1 MFGIFFGLYLIVMR
15 LLLVEDDE
23 ILSDGISKAL
33 RQAGYTVDQ
42 IMSGGDA
49 DMALTSNIFDLLI
62 LDLGLPKLDGLEVL
76 RRLRARKQSLP
87 VLILT
92 ARDRLEDRV
101 MGLDFGADDYLTKP
115 FDLPELEARI
125 RAMIRRQMAAGEVE
139 VTYGAL
145 KLDTVGRRVTGNDEV
160 IDLSARELAL
170 LEVLMLRANNV
181 VSKEQLIE
189 HMYGFEEEV
198 SHNAIEVNIHRLRKK
213 IEPYSVS
220 IKAIRGL
227 GYLLS
232 DS

>member
-1 MFGIFFGLYLIVMR
+1 MR

-49 DMALTSNIFDLLI
+49 DLALASNIFDLLI

-139 VTYGAL
+139 VTYRAL
-145 KLDTVGRRVTGNDEV
+145 KLDTVGRRVTGNDEL

-170 LEVLMLRANNV
+170 LEVLMLRANSV

-198 SHNAIEVNIHRLRKK
+198 SHNAIEVTIHRLRKK
-213 IEPYSVS
+213 IEPYAVS

>member
-1 MFGIFFGLYLIVMR
+1 MR

-42 IMSGGDA
+42 IMSGADA
-49 DMALTSNIFDLLI
+49 DLALASNIFDLLI

-76 RRLRARKQSLP
+76 RRLRARKQTLP

-139 VTYGAL
+139 VSYGAL
-145 KLDTVGRRVTGNDEV
+145 KLDTVGRRVTGNDEL

-181 VSKEQLIE
+181 VNKEQLIE
-189 HMYGFEEEV
+189 HMYGFGEEV

-213 IEPYSVS
+213 IEPYGVSV
-220 IKAIRGL
+220 KAIRGL

-232 DS
+232 ESVEHD